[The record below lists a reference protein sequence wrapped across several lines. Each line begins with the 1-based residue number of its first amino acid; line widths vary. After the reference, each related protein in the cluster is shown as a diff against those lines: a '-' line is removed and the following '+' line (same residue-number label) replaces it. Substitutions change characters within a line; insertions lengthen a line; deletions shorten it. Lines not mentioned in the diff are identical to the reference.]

1 MSGIDNKMQKLFDSG
16 VRRSRSL
23 FYGLECVNGFR
34 RALFWSLILLF
45 FLSLGVPLL
54 SVTTLFAFSSVVMIL
69 FEFPTGAFAD
79 HYSRRASVLISF
91 FLMFVSFFGFSLF
104 QNFWILAFF
113 FVLQDVA
120 WTFQSGTTTAW
131 IIDELRIGKH
141 QKKIVSIFSWFYFF
155 EKFGGIL
162 GGVLGFFVAPF
173 GFRFVWL
180 SVAVLNMVLFFILYK
195 YMEERHFSS
204 SPVDSKIIFH
214 TFVKVGESLRFLF
227 HVKSGSV
234 RGLALAMFLVTVAL
248 TSVSVVVPLL
258 LSGKFEMG
266 YGYCAC
272 LSTLFGVVL
281 LCSPF
286 FGSFVAHRFGVR
298 KSLVC
303 MSIVMCVLIFLFS
316 VASSIV
322 SAVGILLFFYF
333 FDTSLGTVH
342 DSAAQFSLSSSTRAS
357 IGSLMGIVWG
367 VGHSVGSFFTGL
379 SIVVLGMSFT
389 LSIVGLLFLVSA
401 VVYVRSLKG

>member
-79 HYSRRASVLISF
+79 HYSRRTSTLISF
-91 FLMFVSFFGFSLF
+91 FLMSVSFFGFSF
-104 QNFWILAFF
+104 FKSFWVLAFF
-113 FVLQDVA
+113 FILHDVA

-141 QKKIVSIFSWFYFF
+141 QKKIVSLFSWFYFF
-155 EKFGGIL
+155 EKFGAIL
-162 GGVLGFFVAPF
+162 GGVLGFFVTPF

-180 SVAVLNMVLFFILYK
+180 SVAVVNMFLFFILWK
-195 YMEERHFSS
+195 YMEERNFSS
-204 SPVDSKIIFH
+204 SPLDSKILVH
-214 TFVKVGESLRFLF
+214 TFVKAGESLRVLF
-227 HVKSGSV
+227 HVTSGSI
-234 RGLALAMFLVTVAL
+234 RGLALTMFLVTVAL

-258 LSGKFEMG
+258 LSGRFLMSNEYIAG
-266 YGYCAC
+266 
-272 LSTLFGVVL
+272 LSSLFGVLL

-298 KSLVC
+298 RSLVF
-303 MSIVMCVLIFLFS
+303 MSIVMCVLILLFS
-316 VASSIV
+316 VSWSVV
-322 SAVGILLFFYF
+322 SAIGILLFFHF
-333 FDTSLGTVH
+333 FDTSMGTVH
-342 DSAAQFSLSSSTRAS
+342 DSAVQHSLSSGTRAS
-357 IGSLMGIVWG
+357 LGSLMGIFWG
-367 VGHSVGSFFTGL
+367 VGHAVGSFFTGV
-379 SIVVLGMSFT
+379 SILAFGISFT
-389 LSIVGLLFLVSA
+389 LGIASFIFVVSA
-401 VVYVRSLKG
+401 VVYARSLR